1 MKFYFPIHLDGGNR
15 GCEGIAKG
23 TALILNETKANLV
36 GLCRNI
42 PLDTQLG
49 IANFITLIPYKTLT
63 LHEKVYNK
71 IIKVLK
77 ILHIVRHLKYKE
89 VDQMSLFLSYVP
101 SDSIMV
107 STGGDMMCY
116 DDSSPSISSVKL
128 AKEKGI
134 KTVLWGC
141 SMGKENL
148 TPKKEIALKNFSL
161 IYARETLSYN
171 FFKSIGLKNVICFPD
186 PAFVLDSEICI
197 LPDCFSR
204 TEEIVG
210 LNLSNFIIGNNGL
223 NSPFGNEVR
232 KLLSYI
238 FDNTDIHVLLVPHV
252 MWQGQDDRLICNV
265 IVSEFKNY
273 SSRISV
279 LDSERRNYL
288 QIRYVIS
295 KCHSFIGARTH
306 AVISAYST
314 CVPAIALGYSIKSK
328 GIAKDLNLPD
338 ELVVDTVNEIKPDQ
352 LLNSFLFLEENY
364 STIKSHLQEI
374 MPAYRKKAYQ
384 VREIIKFI

>member
-1 MKFYFPIHLDGGNR
+1 MKYFFPIHLDGGNR

-23 TALILNETKANLV
+23 TALILNETKVNLI

-42 PLDTQLG
+42 PLDNQLG
-49 IANFITLIPYKTLT
+49 TANFITLFPYKTLT
-63 LHEKVYNK
+63 LLEKVYNK
-71 IIKVLK
+71 IIKVFK
-77 ILHIVRHLKYKE
+77 KLHIGYHLKYKE
-89 VDQMSLFLSYVP
+89 VDQMRHFLKYVS
-101 SDSIMV
+101 SDSIMI

-148 TPKKEIALKNFSL
+148 TPKKEIALKSFSL
-161 IYARETLSYN
+161 IYARETLSYT
-171 FFKSIGLKNVICFPD
+171 FFKSIGLENVICLPD
-186 PAFVLDSEICI
+186 PAFVLESEICS
-197 LPDCFSR
+197 LPECFK
-204 TEEIVG
+204 TAKIIG
-210 LNLSNFIIGNNGL
+210 LNFSNFIIGNNDL
-223 NSPFGNEVR
+223 NTPFGDEVR
-232 KLLSYI
+232 KLLGYI
-238 FDNTDIHVLLVPHV
+238 FDNTDMNVLLVPHV
-252 MWQGQDDRLICNV
+252 MWQDQDDRLICNT
-265 IVSEFKNY
+265 IVSEFRNY
-273 SSRISV
+273 SSRITV

-338 ELVVDTVNEIKPDQ
+338 ELVVDTVHEIKHGQ
-352 LLNSFLFLEENY
+352 LLNSFHYLEANY
-364 STIKSHLQEI
+364 STIKSHLEEI
-374 MPAYRKKAYQ
+374 IPTYRKKAYQ
-384 VREIIKFI
+384 VREIIKHI

>member
-63 LHEKVYNK
+63 LLEKVYNK
-71 IIKVLK
+71 MIKVLK
-77 ILHIVRHLKYKE
+77 ILHIGRHLKYKE
-89 VDQMSLFLSYVP
+89 VDQMRLFLRYVS
-101 SDSIMV
+101 SDDIMV

-128 AKEKGI
+128 AKERGI

-148 TPKKEIALKNFSL
+148 TPQKEIALKNFSL

-171 FFKSIGLKNVICFPD
+171 FFKSIGLENVICFPD
-186 PAFVLDSEICI
+186 TAFVLDSENCI
-197 LPDCFSR
+197 LPDCFR

-210 LNLSNFIIGNNGL
+210 LNLSNFIIGNNDL
-223 NSPFGNEVR
+223 NTPFGDEVR
-232 KLLSYI
+232 KMLSYI
-238 FDNTDIHVLLVPHV
+238 FDHTDMHVLLVPHV
-252 MWQGQDDRLICNV
+252 MWQGQDDRFICNV

-328 GIAKDLNLPD
+328 GIAKDLHLPD
-338 ELVVDTVNEIKPDQ
+338 ELVVDTVHEIKPGQ
-352 LLNSFLFLEENY
+352 LLKSFLYLEANY

-384 VREIIKFI
+384 VREFVKQI

>member
-23 TALILNETKANLV
+23 TALILNETKADLV

-77 ILHIVRHLKYKE
+77 ILHIGRHLKYKE
-89 VDQMSLFLSYVP
+89 VDQMSLFLRYVP

-223 NSPFGNEVR
+223 NSPFGDEVR
-232 KLLSYI
+232 KLLDYI
-238 FDNTDIHVLLVPHV
+238 FDNTDMNVLLVPHV
-252 MWQGQDDRLICNV
+252 MWQDQDDRLICNT
-265 IVSEFKNY
+265 IVSEFRNY
-273 SSRISV
+273 SSRITI

-295 KCHSFIGARTH
+295 KCHSFIGSRTH

-338 ELVVDTVNEIKPDQ
+338 ELVVDTVHEIKHGQ
-352 LLNSFLFLEENY
+352 LLNSFHYLEANY
-364 STIKSHLQEI
+364 STIKSHLEEI
-374 MPAYRKKAYQ
+374 IPTYRKKAYQ
-384 VREIIKFI
+384 VREIIKHI

>member
-63 LHEKVYNK
+63 LLEKVYNK
-71 IIKVLK
+71 MIKVLK
-77 ILHIVRHLKYKE
+77 ILHIGRHLKYKE
-89 VDQMSLFLSYVP
+89 VDQMRLFLRYVS
-101 SDSIMV
+101 SDDIMV

-128 AKEKGI
+128 AKERGI

-148 TPKKEIALKNFSL
+148 TPQKEIALKNFSL

-171 FFKSIGLKNVICFPD
+171 FFKSIGLENVICFPD
-186 PAFVLDSEICI
+186 PAFVLDSENCI
-197 LPDCFSR
+197 LPDCFR

-210 LNLSNFIIGNNGL
+210 LNLSNFIIGNNDL
-223 NSPFGNEVR
+223 NTPFGDEVR
-232 KLLSYI
+232 KMLSYI
-238 FDNTDIHVLLVPHV
+238 FDHTDMHVLLVPHV
-252 MWQGQDDRLICNV
+252 MWQGQDDRFICNV

-328 GIAKDLNLPD
+328 GIAKDLHLPD
-338 ELVVDTVNEIKPDQ
+338 ELVVDTVHEIKPGQ
-352 LLNSFLFLEENY
+352 LLKSFLYLEANY

-384 VREIIKFI
+384 VREFVKQI

>member
-77 ILHIVRHLKYKE
+77 ILHIGRHLKYKE

-232 KLLSYI
+232 K
-238 FDNTDIHVLLVPHV
+238 
-252 MWQGQDDRLICNV
+252 
-265 IVSEFKNY
+265 
-273 SSRISV
+273 
-279 LDSERRNYL
+279 
-288 QIRYVIS
+288 
-295 KCHSFIGARTH
+295 
-306 AVISAYST
+306 
-314 CVPAIALGYSIKSK
+314 
-328 GIAKDLNLPD
+328 
-338 ELVVDTVNEIKPDQ
+338 
-352 LLNSFLFLEENY
+352 
-364 STIKSHLQEI
+364 
-374 MPAYRKKAYQ
+374 
-384 VREIIKFI
+384 

>member
-77 ILHIVRHLKYKE
+77 ILHIGRHLKYKE

-273 SSRISV
+273 LSRISV

-384 VREIIKFI
+384 VREIVKFI

>member
-23 TALILNETKANLV
+23 TALILNETKADLV

-77 ILHIVRHLKYKE
+77 ILHIGRHLKYKE
-89 VDQMSLFLSYVP
+89 VDQMSLFLRYVP

-116 DDSSPSISSVKL
+116 DDSSPSIFSVKL

-223 NSPFGNEVR
+223 NSPFGDEVR
-232 KLLSYI
+232 KLLDYI
-238 FDNTDIHVLLVPHV
+238 FDNTDMNVLLVPHV
-252 MWQGQDDRLICNV
+252 MWQDQDDRLICNT
-265 IVSEFKNY
+265 IVSEFRNY
-273 SSRISV
+273 SSRITI

-295 KCHSFIGARTH
+295 KCHSFIGSRTH

-338 ELVVDTVNEIKPDQ
+338 ELVVDTVHEIKHGQ
-352 LLNSFLFLEENY
+352 LLNSFHYLEANY
-364 STIKSHLQEI
+364 STIKSHLEEI
-374 MPAYRKKAYQ
+374 IPTYRKKAYQ
-384 VREIIKFI
+384 VREIIKHI

>member
-77 ILHIVRHLKYKE
+77 ILHIGRHLKYKE
-89 VDQMSLFLSYVP
+89 VDQMSLFLSYLP

-223 NSPFGNEVR
+223 NSPFGDEVR

-384 VREIIKFI
+384 VREIVKLI

>member
-77 ILHIVRHLKYKE
+77 ILHIGRHLKYKE

-384 VREIIKFI
+384 VREIVKFI

>member
-49 IANFITLIPYKTLT
+49 IANFITLIPYNTLT
-63 LHEKVYNK
+63 LLEKVYNK

-77 ILHIVRHLKYKE
+77 ILHIGRHFKYKE
-89 VDQMSLFLSYVP
+89 VDQMRLFLRNVS
-101 SDSIMV
+101 SDSIMI

-116 DDSSPSISSVKL
+116 DDFSPSISSVNI

-148 TPKKEIALKNFSL
+148 TPQKEIALKNFSL
-161 IYARETLSYN
+161 IYARESLSYN
-171 FFKSIGLKNVICFPD
+171 FFKSIGLENVICFPD
-186 PAFVLDSEICI
+186 PAFVLESEICK
-197 LPDCFSR
+197 LPECFRSA
-204 TEEIVG
+204 EIVG
-210 LNLSNFIIGNNGL
+210 LNLSNFIIGNNGI
-223 NSPFGNEVR
+223 NTPFGDEVR
-232 KLLSYI
+232 KLLRYI
-238 FDNTDIHVLLVPHV
+238 FDNTVMHVLLVPHV
-252 MWQGQDDRLICNV
+252 MWQDQDDRLICNA
-265 IVSEFKNY
+265 IISEFKNY

-328 GIAKDLNLPD
+328 GIAKDLHLPD
-338 ELVVDTVNEIKPDQ
+338 ELVVDTVHEIKPGQ
-352 LLNSFLFLEENY
+352 LLKSFLYLEANY

-384 VREIIKFI
+384 VREFVKHI

>member
-77 ILHIVRHLKYKE
+77 ILHIGRHLKYKE
-89 VDQMSLFLSYVP
+89 VDQMSLFLSYLP

-161 IYARETLSYN
+161 IYARETLSYI
-171 FFKSIGLKNVICFPD
+171 FLKSIGLKNVICFPD

-223 NSPFGNEVR
+223 NSPFGDEVR

-384 VREIIKFI
+384 VREIVKLI

>member
-63 LHEKVYNK
+63 LLEKVYNK
-71 IIKVLK
+71 MIKVLK
-77 ILHIVRHLKYKE
+77 ILHIGRHLKYKE
-89 VDQMSLFLSYVP
+89 VDQMRLFLRYVS
-101 SDSIMV
+101 SDDIMV

-128 AKEKGI
+128 AKERGI

-148 TPKKEIALKNFSL
+148 TPQKEIVLKNFSL

-171 FFKSIGLKNVICFPD
+171 FFKSIGLENVICFPD
-186 PAFVLDSEICI
+186 PAFVLDSENCI
-197 LPDCFSR
+197 LPDCFR

-210 LNLSNFIIGNNGL
+210 LNLSNFIIGNNDL
-223 NSPFGNEVR
+223 NTPFGDEVR
-232 KLLSYI
+232 KMLSYI
-238 FDNTDIHVLLVPHV
+238 FDHTDMHVLLVPHV
-252 MWQGQDDRLICNV
+252 MWQGQDDRFICNV

-328 GIAKDLNLPD
+328 GIAKDLHLPD
-338 ELVVDTVNEIKPDQ
+338 ELVVDTVHEIKPGQ
-352 LLNSFLFLEENY
+352 LLKSFLYLEANY

-374 MPAYRKKAYQ
+374 MPAYRKKTYQ
-384 VREIIKFI
+384 VREFVKQI

>member
-77 ILHIVRHLKYKE
+77 ILHIGRHLKYKE

-352 LLNSFLFLEENY
+352 LLNSFLFWEENY

>member
-1 MKFYFPIHLDGGNR
+1 M
-15 GCEGIAKG
+15 
-23 TALILNETKANLV
+23 
-36 GLCRNI
+36 
-42 PLDTQLG
+42 
-49 IANFITLIPYKTLT
+49 
-63 LHEKVYNK
+63 
-71 IIKVLK
+71 
-77 ILHIVRHLKYKE
+77 
-89 VDQMSLFLSYVP
+89 
-101 SDSIMV
+101 
-107 STGGDMMCY
+107 
-116 DDSSPSISSVKL
+116 
-128 AKEKGI
+128 
-134 KTVLWGC
+134 
-141 SMGKENL
+141 
-148 TPKKEIALKNFSL
+148 FS
-161 IYARETLSYN
+161 
-171 FFKSIGLKNVICFPD
+171 D

>member
-77 ILHIVRHLKYKE
+77 ILHIGRHLKYKE
-89 VDQMSLFLSYVP
+89 VDQMRLFLRYVS
-101 SDSIMV
+101 SDDIMV

-128 AKEKGI
+128 AKERGI

-161 IYARETLSYN
+161 IYARETLSYT
-171 FFKSIGLKNVICFPD
+171 FFKSIGLENVICFPD

-210 LNLSNFIIGNNGL
+210 LNLSNFIIGNNDL
-223 NSPFGNEVR
+223 NTPFGDEVR
-232 KLLSYI
+232 KMLSYI
-238 FDNTDIHVLLVPHV
+238 FDHTDMHVLLVPHV
-252 MWQGQDDRLICNV
+252 MWQGQDDRFICNV

-328 GIAKDLNLPD
+328 GIAKDLHLPD
-338 ELVVDTVNEIKPDQ
+338 ELVVDTVHEIKPGQ
-352 LLNSFLFLEENY
+352 LLKSFLYLEANY

-374 MPAYRKKAYQ
+374 MPAYKKKAYQ
-384 VREIIKFI
+384 VREFVKHI

>member
-63 LHEKVYNK
+63 LLEKVYNK

-77 ILHIVRHLKYKE
+77 ILHIGRHLKYKE
-89 VDQMSLFLSYVP
+89 VDQMRLFLRYVS
-101 SDSIMV
+101 SDDIMV

-128 AKEKGI
+128 AKERGI

-148 TPKKEIALKNFSL
+148 TPQKEIALKNFSL

-171 FFKSIGLKNVICFPD
+171 FFKSIGLENVICFPD
-186 PAFVLDSEICI
+186 PAFVLDSENCI
-197 LPDCFSR
+197 LPDCFR

-223 NSPFGNEVR
+223 NSPFGDEVR
-232 KLLSYI
+232 KLLDYI
-238 FDNTDIHVLLVPHV
+238 FDNTDMNVLLVPHV
-252 MWQGQDDRLICNV
+252 MWQDQDDRLICNT
-265 IVSEFKNY
+265 IVSEFRNY
-273 SSRISV
+273 SSRITI

-295 KCHSFIGARTH
+295 KCHSFIGSRTH

-338 ELVVDTVNEIKPDQ
+338 ELVVDTVHEIKHGQ
-352 LLNSFLFLEENY
+352 LLNSFHYLEANY
-364 STIKSHLQEI
+364 STIKSHLEEI
-374 MPAYRKKAYQ
+374 IPTYRKKAYQ
-384 VREIIKFI
+384 VREIIKHI

>member
-77 ILHIVRHLKYKE
+77 ILHIGRHLKYKE

>member
-77 ILHIVRHLKYKE
+77 ILHIGRHLKYKE
-89 VDQMSLFLSYVP
+89 VDQMSLFLSYLP

-134 KTVLWGC
+134 KTILWGC

-223 NSPFGNEVR
+223 NSPFGDEVR

-384 VREIIKFI
+384 VREIVKLI

>member
-77 ILHIVRHLKYKE
+77 ILHIGRHLKYKE

-338 ELVVDTVNEIKPDQ
+338 ELVVDTDNEIKPDQ

-384 VREIIKFI
+384 VREIVKFI

>member
-77 ILHIVRHLKYKE
+77 ILHIGRHLKYKE
-89 VDQMSLFLSYVP
+89 VDQMSLFLSYLP

-161 IYARETLSYN
+161 IYARETLSYI

-223 NSPFGNEVR
+223 NSPFGDEVR

-384 VREIIKFI
+384 VREIVKLI

>member
-23 TALILNETKANLV
+23 TALILNETKVNLV

-49 IANFITLIPYKTLT
+49 TANFITLIPYNTLT
-63 LHEKVYNK
+63 LLEKVYNK

-77 ILHIVRHLKYKE
+77 ILHIGRHFKYKE
-89 VDQMSLFLSYVP
+89 VDQMRLFLRNVS
-101 SDSIMV
+101 SDSIMI

-116 DDSSPSISSVKL
+116 DDFSPSISSVNI
-128 AKEKGI
+128 AKERGI

-161 IYARETLSYN
+161 IYARESLSYN
-171 FFKSIGLKNVICFPD
+171 FFKSIGLENVICFPD

-204 TEEIVG
+204 TEKIVG

-223 NSPFGNEVR
+223 NSPFGDEVR
-232 KLLSYI
+232 KLLGYI
-238 FDNTDIHVLLVPHV
+238 FDNTDMNVLLVPHV
-252 MWQGQDDRLICNV
+252 MWQDQDDRLICNT
-265 IVSEFKNY
+265 IVSEFRNY
-273 SSRISV
+273 SSRITI

-295 KCHSFIGARTH
+295 KCHSFIGSRTH

-338 ELVVDTVNEIKPDQ
+338 ELVVDTVHEIKHGQ
-352 LLNSFLFLEENY
+352 LLNSFHYLEANY
-364 STIKSHLQEI
+364 STIKSHLEEI
-374 MPAYRKKAYQ
+374 IPTYRKKAYQ
-384 VREIIKFI
+384 VREIIKHI

>member
-63 LHEKVYNK
+63 LLEKVYNK

-77 ILHIVRHLKYKE
+77 ILHIGRHLKYKE
-89 VDQMSLFLSYVP
+89 VDQMRLFLRYVS
-101 SDSIMV
+101 SDDIMV

-128 AKEKGI
+128 AKERGI

-148 TPKKEIALKNFSL
+148 TPQKEIALKNFSL

-171 FFKSIGLKNVICFPD
+171 FFKSIGLENVICFPD
-186 PAFVLDSEICI
+186 PAFVLDSENCI
-197 LPDCFSR
+197 LPDCFR

-210 LNLSNFIIGNNGL
+210 LNLSNFIIGNNDL
-223 NSPFGNEVR
+223 NTPFGDEVR
-232 KLLSYI
+232 KMLSYI
-238 FDNTDIHVLLVPHV
+238 FDHTDMHVLLVPHV
-252 MWQGQDDRLICNV
+252 MWQGQDDRFICNV

-328 GIAKDLNLPD
+328 GIAKDLHLPD
-338 ELVVDTVNEIKPDQ
+338 ELVVDTVHEIKPGQ
-352 LLNSFLFLEENY
+352 LLKSFLYLEANY

-374 MPAYRKKAYQ
+374 MPAYRKKTYQ
-384 VREIIKFI
+384 VREFVKHI

>member
-1 MKFYFPIHLDGGNR
+1 MFYG
-15 GCEGIAKG
+15 KG
-23 TALILNETKANLV
+23 ESN
-36 GLCRNI
+36 
-42 PLDTQLG
+42 PQ
-49 IANFITLIPYKTLT
+49 
-63 LHEKVYNK
+63 
-71 IIKVLK
+71 
-77 ILHIVRHLKYKE
+77 
-89 VDQMSLFLSYVP
+89 
-101 SDSIMV
+101 
-107 STGGDMMCY
+107 
-116 DDSSPSISSVKL
+116 
-128 AKEKGI
+128 
-134 KTVLWGC
+134 
-141 SMGKENL
+141 
-148 TPKKEIALKNFSL
+148 KEIALKNFSL

-186 PAFVLDSEICI
+186 PAFVLDSENCI
-197 LPDCFSR
+197 LPDCFR

-210 LNLSNFIIGNNGL
+210 LNLSNFIIGNNDL
-223 NSPFGNEVR
+223 NTPFGDEVR
-232 KLLSYI
+232 KMLSYI
-238 FDNTDIHVLLVPHV
+238 FDHTDMHVLLVPHV
-252 MWQGQDDRLICNV
+252 MWQGQDDRFICNV

-328 GIAKDLNLPD
+328 GIAKDLHLPD
-338 ELVVDTVNEIKPDQ
+338 ELVVDTVHEIKPGQ
-352 LLNSFLFLEENY
+352 LLKSFLYLEENY

-384 VREIIKFI
+384 VREFVKHI

>member
-77 ILHIVRHLKYKE
+77 ILHIGRHLKYKE
-89 VDQMSLFLSYVP
+89 VDQMSLFLRYVP

-223 NSPFGNEVR
+223 NSPFGDEVR

-384 VREIIKFI
+384 VREIVKLI

>member
-49 IANFITLIPYKTLT
+49 IANFITLIPYKTLN

-77 ILHIVRHLKYKE
+77 ILHIGRRLKYKE
-89 VDQMSLFLSYVP
+89 VDQMSLFLRYVP

-223 NSPFGNEVR
+223 NSPFGDEVR
-232 KLLSYI
+232 KLLGYI
-238 FDNTDIHVLLVPHV
+238 FDNTDMNVLLVPHV
-252 MWQGQDDRLICNV
+252 MWQDQDDRLICNT
-265 IVSEFKNY
+265 IVSEFRNY
-273 SSRISV
+273 SSRITI

-295 KCHSFIGARTH
+295 KCHSFIGSRTH

-338 ELVVDTVNEIKPDQ
+338 ELVVDTVHEIKHGQ
-352 LLNSFLFLEENY
+352 LLNSFHYLEANY
-364 STIKSHLQEI
+364 STIKSHLEEI
-374 MPAYRKKAYQ
+374 IPTYRKKAYQ
-384 VREIIKFI
+384 VREIIKHI

>member
-63 LHEKVYNK
+63 LLEKVYNK

-77 ILHIVRHLKYKE
+77 ILHIGRHLKYKE
-89 VDQMSLFLSYVP
+89 VDQMRLFLRYVS
-101 SDSIMV
+101 SDDIMV

-128 AKEKGI
+128 AKERGI

-148 TPKKEIALKNFSL
+148 TPQKEIALKNFSL

-171 FFKSIGLKNVICFPD
+171 FFKSIGLENVICFPD
-186 PAFVLDSEICI
+186 PAFVLDSENCI
-197 LPDCFSR
+197 LPDCFR

-210 LNLSNFIIGNNGL
+210 LNLSNFIIGNNDL
-223 NSPFGNEVR
+223 NTPFGDEVR
-232 KLLSYI
+232 KMLSYI
-238 FDNTDIHVLLVPHV
+238 FDHTDMHVLLVPHV
-252 MWQGQDDRLICNV
+252 MWQGQDDRFICNV

-328 GIAKDLNLPD
+328 GIANDLHLPD
-338 ELVVDTVNEIKPDQ
+338 ELVVDTVHEIKPGQ
-352 LLNSFLFLEENY
+352 LLKSFLYLEANY

-374 MPAYRKKAYQ
+374 MPAYRKKAYH
-384 VREIIKFI
+384 VREFVKHI

>member
-63 LHEKVYNK
+63 LLEKVYNK

-77 ILHIVRHLKYKE
+77 ILHIGRHLKYKE
-89 VDQMSLFLSYVP
+89 VDQMRLFLRYVS
-101 SDSIMV
+101 SDDIMV

-128 AKEKGI
+128 AKERGI

-148 TPKKEIALKNFSL
+148 TPQKEIALKNFSL

-171 FFKSIGLKNVICFPD
+171 FFKSIGLENVICFPD
-186 PAFVLDSEICI
+186 PAFVLDSENCI
-197 LPDCFSR
+197 LPDCFR

-210 LNLSNFIIGNNGL
+210 LNLSNFIIGNNDL
-223 NSPFGNEVR
+223 NTPFGDEVR
-232 KLLSYI
+232 KMLSYI
-238 FDNTDIHVLLVPHV
+238 FDHTDMHVLLVPHV
-252 MWQGQDDRLICNV
+252 MWQGQDDRFICNV

-328 GIAKDLNLPD
+328 GIAKDLHLPN
-338 ELVVDTVNEIKPDQ
+338 ELVVDTVHEIKPGQ
-352 LLNSFLFLEENY
+352 LLKSFLYLEANY

-374 MPAYRKKAYQ
+374 MPAYRKKTYQ
-384 VREIIKFI
+384 VREFVKHI

>member
-49 IANFITLIPYKTLT
+49 IANFITLSPYKTLS

-77 ILHIVRHLKYKE
+77 ILHIGRRLKYKE
-89 VDQMSLFLSYVP
+89 VDQMSLFLRYVP

-161 IYARETLSYN
+161 IYARETLSYT

-223 NSPFGNEVR
+223 NSPFGDEVR
-232 KLLSYI
+232 KLLGYI
-238 FDNTDIHVLLVPHV
+238 FDNTDMNVLLVPHV
-252 MWQGQDDRLICNV
+252 MWQDQDDRLICNT
-265 IVSEFKNY
+265 IVSEFRNY
-273 SSRISV
+273 SSRITI

-295 KCHSFIGARTH
+295 KCHSFIGSRTH

-338 ELVVDTVNEIKPDQ
+338 ELVVDTVHEIKHGQ
-352 LLNSFLFLEENY
+352 LLNSFHYLEANY
-364 STIKSHLQEI
+364 STIKSHLEEI
-374 MPAYRKKAYQ
+374 IPTYRKKAYQ
-384 VREIIKFI
+384 VREIIKHI

>member
-49 IANFITLIPYKTLT
+49 IANFITLIPYKTLS

-77 ILHIVRHLKYKE
+77 ILHIGRRLKYKE
-89 VDQMSLFLSYVP
+89 VDQMSLFLRYVP

-223 NSPFGNEVR
+223 NSPFGDEVR
-232 KLLSYI
+232 KLLGYI
-238 FDNTDIHVLLVPHV
+238 FDNTDMNVLLVPHV
-252 MWQGQDDRLICNV
+252 MWQDQDDRLICNT
-265 IVSEFKNY
+265 IVSEFRNY
-273 SSRISV
+273 SSRITI

-295 KCHSFIGARTH
+295 KCHSFIGSRTH

-338 ELVVDTVNEIKPDQ
+338 ELVVDTVHEIKHGQ
-352 LLNSFLFLEENY
+352 LLNSFHYLEANY
-364 STIKSHLQEI
+364 STIKSHLEEI
-374 MPAYRKKAYQ
+374 IPTYRKKAYQ
-384 VREIIKFI
+384 VREIIKHI

>member
-63 LHEKVYNK
+63 LHEKVFNK

-77 ILHIVRHLKYKE
+77 ILHIGRHLKYKE
-89 VDQMSLFLSYVP
+89 VDQMRLFLRNVS
-101 SDSIMV
+101 SDSIMI

-116 DDSSPSISSVKL
+116 DDFSPSISSVNI
-128 AKEKGI
+128 AKERGI

-161 IYARETLSYN
+161 IYARESLSYN
-171 FFKSIGLKNVICFPD
+171 FFKSIGLENVICFPD
-186 PAFVLDSEICI
+186 PAFVLESEICI
-197 LPDCFSR
+197 LPVCFR
-204 TEEIVG
+204 TAEIVG
-210 LNLSNFIIGNNGL
+210 LNLSNFIIGNNGI
-223 NSPFGNEVR
+223 NTPFGDEVR
-232 KLLSYI
+232 KLLRYI
-238 FDNTDIHVLLVPHV
+238 FDNTVMHVLLVPHV
-252 MWQGQDDRLICNV
+252 MWQDQDDRLICNA
-265 IVSEFKNY
+265 IISEFKNY

-338 ELVVDTVNEIKPDQ
+338 ELVVDTVHEIKPGQ
-352 LLNSFLFLEENY
+352 LLNSFLYLEENY
-364 STIKSHLQEI
+364 SAIKSHLQEK
-374 MPAYRKKAYQ
+374 MPTYRKQAYQ
-384 VREIIKFI
+384 VREIVKHI